1 VPREHRNPYNA
12 HFFPEPVLSAENLA
26 CSRGDRLVFRCVEFS
41 LESGQMLLV
50 TGINGSGKTSLLRIV
65 CGLLEPAEG
74 EIRWG
79 GKRAKGLGEDYFA
92 KLAYVGHVNGLKDD
106 LSATENIRIW
116 AGVSGTPVAPE
127 EARDA
132 LRRLGLEGREDLPVR
147 WLSQGQK
154 RRAALARVLIAKR
167 PLWVLDEPFTAL
179 DRESTATV
187 EALLQEHLEGG
198 GMALL
203 STHQELSGIT
213 APLRRLGLDH

>member
-1 VPREHRNPYNA
+1 M
-12 HFFPEPVLSAENLA
+12 ENG
-26 CSRGDRLVFRCVEFS
+26 R
-41 LESGQMLLV
+41 
-50 TGINGSGKTSLLRIV
+50 
-65 CGLLEPAEG
+65 
-74 EIRWG
+74 
-79 GKRAKGLGEDYFA
+79 RALGEDYFA

-154 RRAALARVLIAKR
+154 RRAALARVLVAKR

-179 DRESTATV
+179 DRAVHRYRRSASSRAPGRRRHGA
-187 EALLQEHLEGG
+187 ALDP
-198 GMALL
+198 
-203 STHQELSGIT
+203 SG
-213 APLRRLGLDH
+213 H